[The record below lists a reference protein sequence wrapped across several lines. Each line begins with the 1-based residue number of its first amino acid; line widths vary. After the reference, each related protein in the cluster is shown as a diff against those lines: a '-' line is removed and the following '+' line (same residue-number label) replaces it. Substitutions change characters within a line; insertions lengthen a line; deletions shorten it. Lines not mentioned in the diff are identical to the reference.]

1 MSCCLWLQGE
11 RGLVGQG
18 RWGQLPGDGSRR
30 GAARELGWDGS
41 RAAAGQE
48 EAWRPPQ
55 GEWRRGQGVKGLQR
69 AAVAL
74 AKGGWDGCQL
84 EV

>member
-18 RWGQLPGDGSRR
+18 GWGQLPGGCKRIGVR
-30 GAARELGWDGS
+30 QAS
-41 RAAAGQE
+41 RAAPGQE

-55 GEWRRGQGVKGLQR
+55 GEWRRGQGVRGLQR
-69 AAVAL
+69 AAVVL